1 MQFILEWLQ
10 GQANLLTLFQITL
23 ELALTVLVV
32 TLLVRKPKV
41 VNPSV
46 GEEFTASL
54 DKIIQ
59 EARELGSDFEANL
72 TERHK
77 LIQQVTAELDSRLT
91 EARAMCTQ
99 LASLQESAQQ
109 LMARPE
115 PVKRNADHQ
124 EVLRLARKGLKVEA
138 IARQLQKPVGE
149 VELIL
154 KLNQL
159 SGS

>member
-59 EARELGSDFEANL
+59 EARELG
-72 TERHK
+72 
-77 LIQQVTAELDSRLT
+77 
-91 EARAMCTQ
+91 
-99 LASLQESAQQ
+99 
-109 LMARPE
+109 
-115 PVKRNADHQ
+115 
-124 EVLRLARKGLKVEA
+124 
-138 IARQLQKPVGE
+138 
-149 VELIL
+149 
-154 KLNQL
+154 
-159 SGS
+159 